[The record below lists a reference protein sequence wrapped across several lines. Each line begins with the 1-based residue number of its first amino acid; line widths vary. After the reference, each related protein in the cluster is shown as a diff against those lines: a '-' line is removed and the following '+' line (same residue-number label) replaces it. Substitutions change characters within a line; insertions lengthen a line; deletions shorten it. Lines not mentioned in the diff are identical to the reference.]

1 MYNIYTKLAILLFIT
16 LSANVMA
23 GPGNGKS
30 PGTDTIYDIAS
41 TNGNFTVLTNLLDTT
56 GLDTVLDGKGQY
68 TVFAPTDAAFTNLIA
83 ALVGAIGQEATDALL
98 SDVDFLTNVLL
109 YHVTDGRR
117 FSNSVINKNNMKAI
131 ETLFE
136 GHYIWSKPSLMIVDE
151 SSLTGDAA
159 IVDGLFNINAS
170 NGVIHVIDAVLIPA
184 E

>member
-1 MYNIYTKLAILLFIT
+1 MYNIYTKLAILLFIM

-41 TNGNFTVLTNLLDTT
+41 TNGNFTVLTDLLDAT

-83 ALVGAIGQEATDALL
+83 ALVSAIGPEATEDLL
-98 SDVDFLTNVLL
+98 NDVDFLTNVLL

-117 FSNSVINKNNMKAI
+117 FSNSVINKNSMKAI

>member
-1 MYNIYTKLAILLFIT
+1 MYKIYTKLAILLFLA
-16 LSANVMA
+16 LSSNVMA
-23 GPGNGKS
+23 GPGMGKN

-41 TNGNFTVLTNLLDTT
+41 TNGNFTVLTSLLDAT
-56 GLDTVLDGKGQY
+56 GLNAALDGKGQF

-83 ALVGAIGQEATDALL
+83 ALVGAIGQEATDDLL
-98 SDVDFLTNVLL
+98 NDLDFLTNVLL

-136 GHYIWSKPSLMIVDE
+136 GHYIWSKPSLMIMDE
-151 SSLTGDAA
+151 SSLTGDAG

-170 NGVIHVIDAVLIPA
+170 NGVIHVIDAVLVPA

>member
-1 MYNIYTKLAILLFIT
+1 MYNTFTKFAVMLLVT

-30 PGTDTIYDIAS
+30 PGTDTIYEIAS
-41 TNGNFTVLTNLLDTT
+41 TNGSFTVLTSLLDAT
-56 GLDTVLDGKGQY
+56 GLNAALDGEGQY
-68 TVFAPTDAAFTNLIA
+68 TVFATTDAAFTDLIA
-83 ALVGAIGQEATDALL
+83 ALVGAIGEEATNDLL
-98 SDVDFLTNVLL
+98 NDLDFVTNVLL

-151 SSLTGDAA
+151 SSLTGDAG

-170 NGVIHVIDAVLIPA
+170 NGVIHVIDAVLVPA